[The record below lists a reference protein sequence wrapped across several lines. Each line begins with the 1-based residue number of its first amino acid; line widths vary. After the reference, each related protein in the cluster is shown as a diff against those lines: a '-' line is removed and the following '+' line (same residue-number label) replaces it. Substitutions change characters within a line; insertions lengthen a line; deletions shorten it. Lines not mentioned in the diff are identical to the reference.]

1 MKKNAEKKNERNY
14 NYSESKRYIR
24 TQNNTSYFSSNIA
37 KRTSTEITKYFNSNN
52 NLNVKRLGCED
63 KEKIINGN

>member
-1 MKKNAEKKNERNY
+1 M
-14 NYSESKRYIR
+14 R